1 MENGF
6 SLAEIDF
13 TGAEQFQGIR
23 RELGVT
29 SFGMNVISLRKG
41 QRLRIHRH
49 ARQEEVYI
57 VLEGVLTLSIEAE
70 DHRLERGSTARVAPA
85 IRRQLTNRDPGLLLV
100 VALGGAVDHEGRD
113 GEAFTSWGETSGRP
127 PQEVPFP
134 PDLEL

>member
-1 MENGF
+1 MEDGVSF
-6 SLAEIDF
+6 AEIDF
-13 TGAEQFQGIR
+13 TGAEQFQAMR

-49 ARQEEVYI
+49 ARQEEVYV

-70 DHRLERGSTARVAPA
+70 EHRLEQGSIARVAPS
-85 IRRQLTNRDPGLLLV
+85 IRRQLTNRDPDLLLV
-100 VALGGAVDHEGRD
+100 VALGGAGHHEGRD
-113 GEAFTSWGETSGRP
+113 GEAFTSWDETSGRP

>member
-70 DHRLERGSTARVAPA
+70 DHRLERGSTACVAS
-85 IRRQLTNRDPGLLLV
+85 RDSTSPRT
-100 VALGGAVDHEGRD
+100 VASISATR
-113 GEAFTSWGETSGRP
+113 
-127 PQEVPFP
+127 
-134 PDLEL
+134 